1 MGNKITSIYMVGV
14 GGQGIIRASDILC
27 EVAMRAG
34 FDVKKSEV
42 HGMAQRGGSVTSHVR
57 YGEKVY
63 SPLSAKGNVDV
74 LVAFERL
81 EVLRYLDYIRPGGRV
96 IMSKQELYPPSV
108 NLGEAAYP
116 ENVAGT
122 VRRWTPHVREVDAV
136 QIAVAAGNI
145 KTENTAVLGALS
157 VWLDFDKQIWDAV
170 FREAFPAKV
179 LEANLKAF
187 SAGQKAA
194 QA

>member
-1 MGNKITSIYMVGV
+1 MGDKITSIYMVGV
-14 GGQGIIRASDILC
+14 GGQGIIRASDVLC

-63 SPLSAKGNVDV
+63 SPLSAKGDVDI

-81 EVLRYLDYIRPGGRV
+81 EVLRYLDYIRSGGRV
-96 IMSKQELYPPSV
+96 IMSKQELYPPIV

-116 ENVAGT
+116 ENVADT
-122 VRRWTPHVREVDAV
+122 VRRWTPYVQEIDAV
-136 QIAVAAGNI
+136 QIAINAGNI
-145 KTENTAVLGALS
+145 KTENVAVLGALS
-157 VWLDFDKQIWDAV
+157 VWLGLDEGIWDAV
-170 FREAFPAKV
+170 FREAFPTKV

-187 SAGQKAA
+187 SEGRKTS
-194 QA
+194 

>member
-1 MGNKITSIYMVGV
+1 MVGV
-14 GGQGIIRASDILC
+14 GGQGIIRASDVLC

-57 YGEKVY
+57 YGGKVY
-63 SPLSAKGNVDV
+63 SPLSAKGDVDI

-96 IMSKQELYPPSV
+96 IMSKQELYPPLV
-108 NLGEAAYP
+108 NLGEAVYP
-116 ENVAGT
+116 ENVAAT
-122 VRRWTPHVREVDAV
+122 VRKWTPHVQEIDAT
-136 QIAVAAGNI
+136 QIAINAGNI
-145 KTENTAVLGALS
+145 KTENVAVLGVLS
-157 VWLDFDKQIWDAV
+157 VWLDFDEGIWDAV
-170 FREAFPAKV
+170 FRESFPAKV

-187 SAGQKAA
+187 SEGRKAS
-194 QA
+194 

>member
-116 ENVAGT
+116 ENVADT

-157 VWLDFDKQIWDAV
+157 VWLDFDEQIWDAV

-194 QA
+194 RA